1 MPERCHTCGGA
12 VEIFTADEGTSSY
25 RPVGRGALARE
36 RDELHP
42 ALIKVAYSHDSE
54 CSPALRHVARAALGL
69 AACEPR
75 QDCKA
80 CENADGAVDG

>member
-1 MPERCHTCGGA
+1 VIPEHCPTCGSV
-12 VEIFTADEGTSSY
+12 VEVVTGDEGTSSY
-25 RPVGRGALARE
+25 RPVDRTALALTRE
-36 RDELHP
+36 EHP
-42 ALIKVAYSHDSE
+42 ALIKVAYSHDAE

-80 CENADGAVDG
+80 CENADGEER

>member
-1 MPERCHTCGGA
+1 MPERCPTCGGA
-12 VEIFTADEGTSSY
+12 VEIFTGSY
-25 RPVGRGALARE
+25 RPDRAVLALTRE
-36 RDELHP
+36 EHP

-80 CENADGAVDG
+80 CENADGAVDDDG